1 MTPLRAW
8 PVVLIL
14 TATSCSTTT
23 TVQRGP
29 IAEWR
34 LPPGAGIFNPTCGSP
49 PPGAEAV
56 LRARLTPLESIVE
69 SGDPASKRIEAVRA
83 LEPAFEEFRIAEA
96 AACRLMLN
104 ERITTAEYD
113 LFLDS
118 VAVFLPPIDPAALP
132 GTPQPLSPADGAVFD
147 DDPRTTTLEWAPV
160 PAASSYI
167 VEVQSQATVVGMDGS
182 GEPTGPES
190 RWEPGRG
197 GLHAYEV
204 TGTGL
209 RFDFIAALPG
219 RWRVR
224 ALDALGRAG
233 HASPWRTFTYTR

>member
-1 MTPLRAW
+1 MILPRAW
-8 PVVLIL
+8 PAVLIL
-14 TATSCSTTT
+14 TAMSCSTTT

-34 LPPGAGIFNPTCGSP
+34 LPPGAGIFNPTCASP

-56 LRARLTPLESIVE
+56 LRARLTPLESIIE
-69 SGDPASKRIEAVRA
+69 SGEPASRRIEAVRA

-96 AACRLMLN
+96 AACRLMLS
-104 ERITTAEYD
+104 ERITAADYD
-113 LFLDS
+113 VFLDS
-118 VAVFLPPIDPAALP
+118 VAVFLPPVDPSALP

-147 DDPRTTTLEWAPV
+147 DIPRTTTLEWAPV
-160 PAASSYI
+160 PGASSYI
-167 VEVQSQATVVGMDGS
+167 VEVQSQPSVVGIDGAGEATVPGS
-182 GEPTGPES
+182 G
-190 RWEPGRG
+190 WVPGRG

-209 RFDFIAALPG
+209 RFEFIAAQPG

-233 HASPWRTFTYTR
+233 HASPWRTFSYTR